1 MDRTQIKN
9 MAYAPT
15 YQKGQQLFQ
24 QGDVWE
30 FDVDEDG
37 DFDDINAVVK
47 GSGRNLYQVEVC
59 LNTAEDEIESI
70 DCECPAFSE
79 YAGICKHCVAVL
91 LEYVHRHERQQS
103 VNQYA
108 AKREESL
115 RKLQQMQRGMVR
127 HTAQPMKKLLENR
140 GTRRSLPY
148 VRQEH
153 LGQVELVPF
162 LYVSSE
168 GVKVEFKI
176 GITQLYV
183 LKDVVEFAARMET
196 GEYYSYGKKLV
207 FSHVEENFTERSKP
221 YVKFIN
227 TWVRENASA
236 YQEYRYYYSYG
247 SPKIREI
254 PLDGLEMEKFL
265 DAMGTDEIS
274 GTVGGQRSQFWHVEP
289 KAPKRGLV
297 IQGQAD
303 GIELKLAPMPTCRG
317 RSHYICFDEGC
328 IYRIPKEQLE
338 PVEDFMD
345 CLDKMRS
352 LISFVEKA
360 DIPSF
365 CRNLLPELKQ
375 AFQCEIQNFDEK
387 EYGVEPVA
395 LKVYLDLEGDDMITF
410 KGIAAYGEKEYLLY
424 EERDLRTRNLP
435 DEMALRKVIDRYTNA
450 YDNQRKIMVL
460 SGDEELLYELLTR
473 GIQELSQV
481 AEVFVSESLK
491 RIHVVRVPKVT
502 VGVSLS
508 GELLKL
514 ELTAGEMPKDQLIE
528 LLSRYQRKK
537 KFYRLKNGD
546 IIKVQDAGLEEL
558 KELQDG
564 LQLSDRQ
571 LAKDEIEVP
580 RYRSLYMDA
589 QLKESKVLSSVRNS
603 DFRRLVENMKT
614 VEENDFVIPGELE
627 HVLREYQKTG
637 FLWLKTLNN
646 NGFGGILADDMGLG
660 KTIQVI
666 AFLLSEYQE
675 IPAGTQKRTLIV
687 TPASLVYN
695 WQNEFGRFAPGL
707 KVRVIAGNAA
717 EREALIRQSGKDEIL
732 ITSYDLLKRDLEYY
746 EGMNFGYEVID
757 EAQFIKNHGTQAA
770 KAVKEIRAQF
780 KLALTG
786 TPIEN
791 RLGELWSI
799 FDYLMPGFLFS
810 ERRFR
815 EEFEK
820 RIIKEQDEK
829 AMARLQKMIA
839 PFVLRRLKRDVLK
852 DLPEKSEE
860 NLYVRLEGEQ
870 QELYDA
876 HVKRIQ
882 IMLKEKS
889 DEDFKNSKLQ
899 ILAEL
904 TKLRQL
910 CCDPALVFDGYQGDS
925 AKLDACI
932 QLVQSAV
939 SNQHKVL
946 LFSQFTS
953 MLERIQDRLRRENI
967 SFYVLTG
974 ATSKEKR
981 QELVRAFQTD
991 ETEVFCISLKAGG
1004 TGLNLTAADIVIHYD
1019 PWWNVAAQNQATD
1032 RAHRIGQEN
1041 PVTVYKLISQGTIE
1055 ENIMKLQ
1062 ERKQELAD
1070 EVLSGSGTGAASITR
1085 EELLELLR

>member
-1 MDRTQIKN
+1 MDQAQIRN
-9 MAYAPT
+9 IAYPT
-15 YQKGQQLFQ
+15 AYQKGRQLFDQ
-24 QGDVWE
+24 DDVWE
-30 FDVDEDG
+30 FEINEDG
-37 DFDDINAVVK
+37 DFDDISAVVK
-47 GSGRNLYQVEVC
+47 GSGKNLYQVDATI
-59 LNTAEDEIESI
+59 NTAEDEIESI
-70 DCECPAFSE
+70 SCECPAFE
-79 YAGICKHCVAVL
+79 QYEGPCKHCVAVL
-91 LEYVHRHERQQS
+91 LEYIHHKERQQS
-103 VNQYA
+103 ISQYA
-108 AKREESL
+108 AKRQESL
-115 RKLQQMQRGMVR
+115 KKLQQMQKGMAR

-148 VRQEH
+148 VRREH
-153 LGQVELVPF
+153 LGQVELVPM
-162 LYVSSE
+162 LYADSE
-168 GVKVEFKI
+168 GVKVEFKL
-176 GITQLYV
+176 GLTQLYV
-183 LKDVVEFAARMET
+183 LKDVEEFAGRMET

-207 FSHVEENFTERSKP
+207 FSHVEENFTAQSRP
-221 YVKFIN
+221 YVKFIVD
-227 TWVRENASA
+227 WVKENAAA
-236 YQEYRYYYSYG
+236 YRDYRYYYTYR
-247 SPKIREI
+247 SPRIREI
-254 PLDGLEMEKFL
+254 PLDGVTLENFL
-265 DAMGTDEIS
+265 DAMGEHEVCAIVS
-274 GTVGGQRSQFWHVEP
+274 GQKSQFWRVFP
-289 KAPKRGLV
+289 DPPKRKLV

-303 GIELKLAPMPTCRG
+303 GIELKLMPMLGYRCR
-317 RSHYICFDEGC
+317 SQYVYFDEGR
-328 IYRIPKEQLE
+328 IYRIPREQLE
-338 PVEDFMD
+338 PVEDFLS
-345 CLDKMRS
+345 CLTKMRS

-360 DIPSF
+360 DVPSF

-375 AFQCEIQNFDEK
+375 AFQCEMEGFQEE

-424 EERDLRTRNLP
+424 EERDLRTRNLA
-435 DEMALRKVIDRYTNA
+435 DELALRKVIDRYTNA
-450 YDNQRKIMVL
+450 YDNRRKIMVL
-460 SGDEELLYELLTR
+460 SGDEDLLYELLTS
-473 GIQELSQV
+473 GIRELSMV

-491 RIHVVRVPKVT
+491 RINVIRVPKVT

-514 ELTAGEMPKDQLIE
+514 ELTAGEMPRDQLIE

-546 IIKVQDAGLEEL
+546 IFQVQDAGLEEL
-558 KELQDG
+558 KAIQEG

-571 LAKDEIEVP
+571 LAKDKIELP

-589 QLKESKVLSSVRNS
+589 QLAESKALDSVKNT

-614 VEENDFVIPGELE
+614 VEENDFVIPKELE
-627 HVLREYQKTG
+627 AVLREYQKTG

-666 AFLLSEYQE
+666 AFLLSEYQGMT
-675 IPAGTQKRTLIV
+675 AGKEKRTLIV

-695 WQNEFGRFAPGL
+695 WQNEFGRFAPDL
-707 KVRVIAGNAA
+707 KVRVIAGNTA
-717 EREALIRQSGKDEIL
+717 ERKELVRQSGQDEIL
-732 ITSYDLLKRDLEYY
+732 ITSYDLLKRDLENY
-746 EGMNFGYEVID
+746 EGTVFGYEVID
-757 EAQFIKNHGTQAA
+757 EAQFIKNHGTQAS
-770 KAVKEIRAQF
+770 KAVKEISAQF

-820 RIIKEQDEK
+820 RIIKEQDKE
-829 AMARLQKMIA
+829 AMARLQRMIA
-839 PFVLRRLKRDVLK
+839 PFVLRRLKREVLK
-852 DLPEKSEE
+852 ELPEKSEE
-860 NLYVRLEGEQ
+860 NLFVRLEGEQ

-889 DEDFKNSKLQ
+889 DEDFKSSKLQ

-910 CCDPALVFDGYQGDS
+910 CCDPALVFDGYQGES

-932 QLVQSAV
+932 QLIQSAV

-953 MLERIQDRLRRENI
+953 MLERIQERLRREGV
-967 SFYVLTG
+967 SFCTLTG

-991 ETEVFCISLKAGG
+991 GTEVFCISLKAGG

-1055 ENIMKLQ
+1055 ENILKLQ
-1062 ERKQELAD
+1062 EKKQELAD
-1070 EVLSGSGTGAASITR
+1070 EVLSGSGAGAAAISR

>member
-1 MDRTQIKN
+1 MDRTAIKSI
-9 MAYAPT
+9 T
-15 YQKGQQLFQ
+15 YPNTYLKGRQLFEE
-24 QGDVWE
+24 GYVWE
-30 FDVDEDG
+30 FEIEEDG
-37 DFDDINAVVK
+37 DFDDVNAVVK
-47 GSGRNLYQVEVC
+47 GSGRNMYQVEASI
-59 LNTAEDEIESI
+59 NTEEEEIEFI

-79 YAGICKHCVAVL
+79 YDGICKHCVAVL
-91 LEYVHRHERQQS
+91 LEYMHRQEHQQS
-103 VNQYA
+103 INQYA

-115 RKLQQMQRGMVR
+115 RKLQQMQKGVVR

-140 GTRRSLPY
+140 GTKRSLPY

-162 LYVSSE
+162 LYVDSE
-168 GVKVEFKI
+168 GVKVEFKL

-183 LKDVVEFAARMET
+183 LKDVSEFTNRMET

-207 FSHVEENFTERSKP
+207 FSHVEENFTEQSKP
-221 YVKFIN
+221 YVKFIT
-227 TWVRENASA
+227 TWTRENADA
-236 YQEYRYYYSYG
+236 YRDYRYYYSYA
-247 SPKIREI
+247 SPRIREI
-254 PLDGLEMEKFL
+254 PLDGAAMESFF
-265 DAMGTDEIS
+265 DAVGENEINA
-274 GTVGGQRSQFWHVEP
+274 VVNGQKSQFWHVVPEALRR
-289 KAPKRGLV
+289 KLV

-303 GIELKLAPMPTCRG
+303 GIELKLTPMLGYRCQ
-317 RSHYICFDEGC
+317 SQYIYFDEGR
-328 IYRIPKEQLE
+328 IYRIPRKELE
-338 PVEDFMD
+338 PVEDFLE
-345 CLDKMRS
+345 CLTKMRS

-360 DIPSF
+360 DVPSF

-375 AFQCEIQNFDEK
+375 AFECEMKDFDEGV
-387 EYGVEPVA
+387 YGVEPVT

-424 EERDLRTRNLP
+424 EEKDLKTRNLV

-450 YDNQRKIMVL
+450 YDNKRKIMVL
-460 SGDEELLYELLTR
+460 SGDDELLYELLTA
-473 GIQELSQV
+473 GLPELSRV
-481 AEVFVSESLK
+481 AEVFVSESIK
-491 RIHVVRVPKVT
+491 RLNVVRVPKVT

-508 GELLKL
+508 GDLLKL
-514 ELTAGEMPKDQLIE
+514 ELTAGDMPRDQLID

-546 IIKVQDAGLEEL
+546 IIQVADGGLEEL
-558 KELQDG
+558 KALQEG

-571 LAKDEIEVP
+571 LGREEIEIP

-589 QLKESKVLSSVRNS
+589 QLKESKALASVKNNE
-603 DFRRLVENMKT
+603 FRRLVENMKT
-614 VEENDFVIPGELE
+614 VEENDFVIPKELE
-627 HVLREYQKTG
+627 SVLREYQKTG

-675 IPAGTQKRTLIV
+675 TAAGKKTRTLIV

-695 WQNEFGRFAPGL
+695 WQNEFERFAPGL

-717 EREALIRQSGKDEIL
+717 EREGLIRASGRDEVL
-732 ITSYDLLKRDLEYY
+732 ITSYDLLKRDLECY
-746 EGMNFGYEVID
+746 EGMRFGYEVID

-770 KAVKEIRAQF
+770 KAVKEISARF

-820 RIIKEQDEK
+820 RIIKEQDAE
-829 AMARLQKMIA
+829 AMARLQRMIA
-839 PFVLRRLKRDVLK
+839 PFVLRRLKREVLK

-932 QLVQSAV
+932 QLIQNAV

-953 MLERIQDRLRRENI
+953 MLERIQERLRREGI
-967 SFYVLTG
+967 SFYTLTG

-1041 PVTVYKLISQGTIE
+1041 PVTVYKLISRGTIE
-1055 ENIMKLQ
+1055 ENIVKLQ

-1070 EVLSGSGTGAASITR
+1070 EVLSGSGAGAASITR
-1085 EELLELLR
+1085 EELMELLA